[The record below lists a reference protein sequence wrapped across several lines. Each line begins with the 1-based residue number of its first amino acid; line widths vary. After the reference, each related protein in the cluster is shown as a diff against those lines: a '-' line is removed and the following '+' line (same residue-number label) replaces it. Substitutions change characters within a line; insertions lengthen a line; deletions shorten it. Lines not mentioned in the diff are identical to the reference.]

1 MITFGF
7 RNKAGGLL
15 RALVAIVLGVVMVSF
30 PGTSL
35 IIIVKIVAAF
45 LIASG
50 LVSLAFGIVNRKNG
64 GLGLMVTN
72 TVVDIVL
79 GIIIFMFPAQ
89 VANIVM
95 FLLGLMLLVFG
106 FFQVV
111 ALLSANRVMPVGIF
125 AFVFPMLC
133 AIGGVLVMVHPFGLG
148 SMITLVAGISLLVY
162 GVSELISSWKMH
174 KAMKEYEIRFST
186 DASAKSASRPSDS
199 VSGDVKDVDYEKVDG
214 DK

>member
-7 RNKAGGLL
+7 KNKTGGLL
-15 RALVAIVLGVVMVSF
+15 RAVVAIVLGVVMVSF
-30 PGTSL
+30 PGSSL
-35 IIIVKIVAAF
+35 IIIVKIVASF

-50 LVSLAFGIVNRKNG
+50 LVTLAFGIANRRNG

-79 GIIIFMFPAQ
+79 GVIIFMFPAQ

-95 FLLGLMLLVFG
+95 FLIGLMLLIFG
-106 FFQVV
+106 FFQIV
-111 ALLSANRVMPVGIF
+111 ALVSANKVMPVGIF

-133 AIGGVLVMVHPFGLG
+133 AVGGVLVMVHPFGLG
-148 SMITLVAGISLLVY
+148 SVITLVAGISLLVY
-162 GVSELISSWKMH
+162 GVSELISTWKMR
-174 KAMKEYEIRFST
+174 KAMKEYEIRFNTSGSQEQKP
-186 DASAKSASRPSDS
+186 AGS
-199 VSGDVKDVDYEKVDG
+199 VAGEVKDVDYEKVDG